1 MEEGGFEARRRPGFE
16 AMHKMRALLRS
27 WAGGGG
33 GGGGGDVA
41 GIVLWLGCAGS
52 RDGGAEL

>member
-1 MEEGGFEARRRPGFE
+1 MEEGGFEA
-16 AMHKMRALLRS
+16 MHNMRALLRS
-27 WAGGGG
+27 WAGGG

>member
-33 GGGGGDVA
+33 GCRRH
-41 GIVLWLGCAGS
+41 CAMA
-52 RDGGAEL
+52 RLRWIARWRC